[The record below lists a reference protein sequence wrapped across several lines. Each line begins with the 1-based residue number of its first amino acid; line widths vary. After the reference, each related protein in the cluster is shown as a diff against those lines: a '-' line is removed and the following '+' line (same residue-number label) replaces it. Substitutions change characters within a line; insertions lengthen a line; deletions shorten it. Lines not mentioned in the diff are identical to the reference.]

1 LLSYHRPGHRGSSPC
16 TGRVVAN
23 AAAEVAVIAEGF
35 GYSGLAVWGFSGGGP
50 FALAAA
56 ARLPGLVR
64 TCCVIAS
71 LAPRD
76 ALGGAWVEHWSADSQ
91 TQVELFFTD
100 QVRARELFRAEGA
113 ENFSRY
119 ASAEAWLDRCGSE
132 ADQDE
137 AHSREMATYLA
148 QSNRDASVQGDLGL
162 WDDWV
167 ALVSPWG
174 FDVSSIAVPVQL
186 WHGENDAAAPVAH
199 GRWLAE
205 RIPTAA
211 ATFVPRADHTD
222 IETIAFPGTYRWLS
236 ERVDEVPS
244 TTTS

>member
-1 LLSYHRPGHRGSSPC
+1 
-16 TGRVVAN
+16 
-23 AAAEVAVIAEGF
+23 
-35 GYSGLAVWGFSGGGP
+35 
-50 FALAAA
+50 
-56 ARLPGLVR
+56 
-64 TCCVIAS
+64 VIAS